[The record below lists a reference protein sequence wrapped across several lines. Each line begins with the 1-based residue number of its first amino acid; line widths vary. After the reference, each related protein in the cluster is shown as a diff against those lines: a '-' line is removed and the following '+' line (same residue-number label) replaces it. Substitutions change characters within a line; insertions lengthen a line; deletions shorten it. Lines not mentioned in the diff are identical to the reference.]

1 MSRVELRLWMKD
13 IPRWQQ
19 YRRWHQRCVLKP
31 AREACGNIRGRDDV
45 TSVAATSRQNTPTRP
60 PPPPPPASAYSSR
73 AVRHNVP
80 SPALLLGPVLMLY
93 ACMCILITSNR
104 NVPNQPMIPAA
115 LPERSGAHEHGFV
128 RESASAT
135 WSSTSAGSAWC
146 AGLDGMKRHSVPSY
160 FWGV

>member
-1 MSRVELRLWMKD
+1 MWLWMKD
-13 IPRWQQ
+13 IPRWQR
-19 YRRWHQRCVLKP
+19 YRRWHRRCMLKP

-45 TSVAATSRQNTPTRP
+45 TSVAATSHQNTPTRP
-60 PPPPPPASAYSSR
+60 PLASAYSSR

-80 SPALLLGPVLMLY
+80 SPALLPGPVLMPY
-93 ACMCILITSNR
+93 ACMRVLITSNG

-115 LPERSGAHEHGFV
+115 PPERRSGAHEHGFAC
-128 RESASAT
+128 ESASAT